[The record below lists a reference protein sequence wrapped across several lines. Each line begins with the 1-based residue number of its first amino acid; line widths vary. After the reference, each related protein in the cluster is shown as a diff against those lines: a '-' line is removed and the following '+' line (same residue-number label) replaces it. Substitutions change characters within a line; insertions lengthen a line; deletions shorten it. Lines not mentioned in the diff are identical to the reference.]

1 MMYGDCLRDVYTKV
15 SYGRYLAAT
24 LFLYSFVFFAICV
37 VQNIFIIVMQESYFQ
52 ARKFNIKDELL
63 GQDFED
69 DNKEKDKISQKSN
82 IANTPRKAAISKLT
96 LSKMLK
102 DDEEKSAISSKLPRS
117 KSGFINSIK
126 PMTLHLG
133 DTNIHVEQL
142 DTFVVSLPSNLYRTS
157 KMF

>member
-24 LFLYSFVFFAICV
+24 LFCYSFVFFAICV

-52 ARKFNIKDELL
+52 ARKINIKDELL
-63 GQDFED
+63 GQEVEED
-69 DNKEKDKISQKSN
+69 SKDKEKVSQKSN
-82 IANTPRKAAISKLT
+82 IGNTPRKAAISKLT

-117 KSGFINSIK
+117 KSGFINAVK

-133 DTNIHVEQL
+133 DTSIHVEQL
-142 DTFVVSLPSNLYRTS
+142 DIIVFKFSSNTYR
-157 KMF
+157 M